1 MRGSLRAYIFDI
13 AHYFMNMKSNFY
25 RSVLFALI
33 ISLGIVPVLS
43 NSSMAEQ
50 REIPE
55 SLKHLFACNETITL
69 DKIIHE
75 DNQLQKS
82 KNIVISGNVNFEN
95 GKAVNLGIQKGYPAI
110 MWVYQVSAFP
120 SDYRLVMSDGV
131 LISEDDSFVFSIPEN
146 KLEKGKFVAYI
157 FYGIPKE
164 SMQNSMFT
172 GKAEFFI
179 GISSDEFEKQEYE
192 NMRKYLGVDDIKR
205 LQLEKIKESNSI
217 NVNDFCSK

>member
-1 MRGSLRAYIFDI
+1 
-13 AHYFMNMKSNFY
+13 MKSNFY

-33 ISLGIVPVLS
+33 VSLAIVPVLS
-43 NSSMAEQ
+43 NSSMAEE

-55 SLKHLFACNETITL
+55 SLKHLFACKETITL

-75 DNQLQKS
+75 ENQLQKS
-82 KNIVISGNVNFEN
+82 KNIVISGNVNFEK

>member
-1 MRGSLRAYIFDI
+1 
-13 AHYFMNMKSNFY
+13 
-25 RSVLFALI
+25 
-33 ISLGIVPVLS
+33 
-43 NSSMAEQ
+43 MA
-50 REIPE
+50 
-55 SLKHLFACNETITL
+55 
-69 DKIIHE
+69 
-75 DNQLQKS
+75 
-82 KNIVISGNVNFEN
+82 
-95 GKAVNLGIQKGYPAI
+95 
-110 MWVYQVSAFP
+110 
-120 SDYRLVMSDGV
+120 DGV
-131 LISEDDSFVFSIPEN
+131 LISDDDSFVFSIPEN
-146 KLEKGKFVAYI
+146 KLEEGKFVAYI